1 MDEGCGGGALYTAGE
16 EGSREAAV
24 GVRGAHWGA
33 QGSGSLLVVGD
44 KVGCLIRAAA
54 SHSWRDHSGH
64 AVYPHTSMGPP
75 YQPS

>member
-33 QGSGSLLVVGD
+33 QGFKCRERGQ
-44 KVGCLIRAAA
+44 
-54 SHSWRDHSGH
+54 GH
-64 AVYPHTSMGPP
+64 CWLWGTRWAV
-75 YQPS
+75 